1 MESIICLPKSRSK
14 NVTRDSRN
22 VLDLSLLS
30 LFEYNPPPSLL
41 FNFFSIS
48 HYVGLS
54 LSDLYRN
61 D

>member
-30 LFEYNPPPSLL
+30 LFEYNPPSLFL
-41 FNFFSIS
+41 NFFSIS

-54 LSDLYRN
+54 LSGLYRN